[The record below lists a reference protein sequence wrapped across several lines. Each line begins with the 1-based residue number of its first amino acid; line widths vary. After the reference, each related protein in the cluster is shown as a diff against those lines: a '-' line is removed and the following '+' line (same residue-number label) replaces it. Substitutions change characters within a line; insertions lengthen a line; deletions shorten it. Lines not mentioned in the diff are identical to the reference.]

1 MIGEYTSGER
11 ALSEYSIG
19 LIATA
24 VFAITGVLAVRERGI
39 DIFGAIVL
47 AIVTAIGGGTIRDLI
62 LDVDVFYA
70 NDLSYIYVATL
81 SALLA
86 FWLPGW
92 FARTHQL
99 LLYLDGFGCALF
111 AIQSANKVIALKFG
125 LPVMPVMLAVVTAIG
140 GGLLRDVLAGRTN
153 LLMTR
158 QLYATPI
165 LLGTIFYTLF
175 IKVLPDSRVPELVS
189 IGLIFLL
196 RSAAIRW
203 ELEMPD
209 ALFLKKT

>member
-1 MIGEYTSGER
+1 M
-11 ALSEYSIG
+11 SEYSIG
-19 LIATA
+19 LVATA
-24 VFAITGVLAVRERGI
+24 VFAITGVLAVSEKGI
-39 DIFGAIVL
+39 DIFGALVL
-47 AIVTAIGGGTIRDLI
+47 AIVTATGGGTIRDMI
-62 LDVDVFYA
+62 LGVDVFYA
-70 NDLSYIYVATL
+70 NDPSYIYVASI

-86 FWLPGW
+86 FWLPSL
-92 FARTHQL
+92 FTRTHHL

-165 LLGTIFYTLF
+165 LLGTICYVTMLKFFPESRGAELF
-175 IKVLPDSRVPELVS
+175 S
-189 IGLIFLL
+189 IGLIFFL
-196 RSAAIRW
+196 RSAAIKW
-203 ELEMPD
+203 DLEMPD
-209 ALFLKKT
+209 FLFLKKQD

>member
-1 MIGEYTSGER
+1 M
-11 ALSEYSIG
+11 SEYHIG

-24 VFAITGVLAVRERGI
+24 VFAITGVLAVSEKGI
-39 DIFGAIVL
+39 DIFGAVVL
-47 AIVTAIGGGTIRDLI
+47 AIVTAIGGGTVRDVI
-62 LDVDVFYA
+62 LNVDVFYA
-70 NDLSYIYVATL
+70 NDLTYIYVATV
-81 SALLA
+81 SALMA

-92 FARTHQL
+92 FTRTHQL

-111 AIQSANKVIALKFG
+111 AIQSANKVIQLKFG
-125 LPVMPVMLAVVTAIG
+125 LPVLPVMLAVVTAIG
-140 GGLLRDVLAGRTN
+140 GGLLRDVIAGRTN

-165 LLGTIFYTLF
+165 LLGTIFYILL
-175 IKVLPDSRVPELVS
+175 IRILPDSRFPEIVS
-189 IGLIFLL
+189 IGLIFFL

-209 ALFLKKT
+209 FLFLKKD